1 MILKKP
7 LITETSYAGETLGKY
22 YFWVDMEATK
32 TQIKA
37 AFFTAFGVK
46 PISVNTSI
54 THGKVKASGKTRKLV
69 SRGDKKKAII
79 SVPKGAK
86 LDILSLVKAN
96 Q

>member
-7 LITETSYAGETLGKY
+7 LITETSYAGEAAGKY

-46 PISVNTSI
+46 PLAINTSI
-54 THGKVKASGKTRKLV
+54 THGKVKSNPKTRQLIQK
-69 SRGDKKKAII
+69 GDRKKAII
-79 SVPKGAK
+79 SVPKGTK
-86 LDILSLVKAN
+86 LDILSVAKAN